1 MLTSFRSRACNM
13 HELCVLYIVGVFLLA
28 IGLAMALNCL
38 GAFFITA
45 GVGALVLGMFLYL
58 HGKIF

>member
-1 MLTSFRSRACNM
+1 M

>member
-1 MLTSFRSRACNM
+1 M
-13 HELCVLYIVGVFLLA
+13 VLQA
-28 IGLAMALNCL
+28 I

-45 GVGALVLGMFLYL
+45 GVGALVLGMLLYL